1 MMFSGGGF
9 DPAVAS
15 PVEKQ
20 TPGVEQ
26 QLRDAVEGS
35 GSTDKNKVE
44 PPAKASKADEP
55 KDATPKVDTP
65 KTDKPKV
72 DVPKA
77 DKPKVDVPKADK
89 PAVAKSAAP
98 SNEPDAAK
106 VAEPAGR
113 PVADTPA
120 TASQSR
126 VALAAAPSSRPN
138 PVLPKKCGLR
148 IAIVLDLSG
157 SLEDSDVASSK
168 TAARGLVDA
177 LQGTPSS
184 VGVYTFATFA
194 PDGANSSLGATS
206 VSTSAGAKTVK
217 DKISGLKRPK
227 SEHGGTNWDK
237 GLSQVP
243 SGAYDLILFVTDGNP
258 TAYGTPANRGDNTD
272 FGFVADP
279 IDLDTAVSAANNHK
293 AAGTFV
299 MGLAVGESINTGNIK
314 AISGN
319 TLNTDYFKIDDYS
332 KLAAKLK
339 EIALTNCEGTLTV
352 VKQVRGTDDKL
363 LTAAGWKFS
372 SSTRSVSPASAT
384 TAADG
389 TANFEI
395 GGLDKEPSRL
405 VSFSEEQ
412 KPGFA
417 LEQQLGKNAVCV
429 DNKTEKTLTVGN
441 EGATGFNVTVTRG
454 AAVSCTVINQE
465 QSATLKL
472 VKIVDNKGGTGAA
485 PTDWALS
492 AIQAGGTSNMVD
504 VVSETS
510 KAVSAGTYALS
521 EANGPAGYKL
531 TNLTCVNGKTPVSG
545 VDQTNPSIALKTGDN
560 VTCTFTNT
568 KIEYKDLTVSKTV
581 TGSFARDYDWTIDK
595 KVVGGQNKVTSA
607 TSGVPFKYEV
617 KVAASAPKD
626 SNFKLA
632 GEITVSNPNK
642 VAFESVTVAD
652 SLPNATCKIT
662 TTDDKAVTGPV
673 SIPAGETK
681 FKYSCDMPAGTTATT
696 TGTNTAIAA
705 WNKAN
710 YFGTSGNA
718 SGTQPFDFSKVTP
731 KTTDDKITVTDD
743 KFNLSTLPGGNVV
756 TVAQSPKT
764 FGYELTW
771 PGTVGECKKY
781 TNTASFTGAGGGS
794 DSETVELCIGADLTV
809 SKNVVSSFDRSYL
822 WNITK
827 TAKGEAPYTADP
839 KTGKVSVEYDVTVAP
854 QDPNYA
860 DSRWAMSGTVS
871 VANPNKWQDVMAT
884 VTDSVDVGT
893 GAVCTVT
900 GIVGSEAGDA
910 DLATDGFQADIPKNK
925 TVEFTYNCSFTEQPN
940 YAGSNTATVTWD
952 ATAAVTPNGSAAKT
966 VQVSEDEWVQKPLN
980 EKIVVTDSNHTFDPA
995 WEITWSAGMTPQTK
1009 TYTTEWTV
1017 TKDGTCQQF
1026 DNTATFT
1033 GKDGATGSATANIE
1047 ACRTAGLSVEK
1058 TANAGFDRTYLWGI
1072 EKSLAKGQD
1081 PTVNAGS
1088 GGTADVDYE
1097 LKVTSKGYTDSNQ
1110 SLTGE
1115 ITVTNTNRFGGD
1127 TQVTV
1132 ADEASINGLV
1142 CEIDVAQ
1149 DANGNLAGVQANVPQ
1164 ASKVG
1169 ETWVDGSK
1177 AVGYSCDASSV
1188 LEKDYTGHTNIATIS
1203 WNEGK
1208 NTASSKPVK
1217 IDFKVG
1223 QKVDETVDV
1232 LDNKAVA
1239 ASQGVKVGSVS
1250 WNEVKD
1256 LKGKFKTFPYTLTHT
1271 GVAGKCTPFTNTAWV
1286 ELAGDGKNPSDDA
1299 SVTVCNELGLTVSK
1313 TANASFDREYL
1324 WKLDKQADRT
1334 KADIDKGSAEFKY
1347 TVTATPNGYKDSG
1360 HKLGGNITLANPNQF
1375 ASGAITA
1382 TVSDAVDIKG
1392 LTCEITADDVDSETE
1407 GLQVLVP
1414 ANSSVVLP
1422 YTCDGEFSEAGYTGT
1437 NTVNVSWTDA
1447 KDDVA
1452 KTSATAAVEFKQV
1465 GSKNHEVQVF
1475 DDKVNQSED
1484 PELLGTATWNA
1495 EKTPT
1500 GFDAYSLSFPGT
1512 PGTCTDYTNTAIIA
1526 GTDASASETVTVCVE
1541 KPLAVSKVVAAS
1553 YDRDY
1558 DWKVEKEADKTS
1570 FKVDGEGNVVAK
1582 YTVTATQN
1590 SHTDSN
1596 WALGGKITVGNP
1608 NEFGSITATV
1618 QDQPGLSGV
1627 QCTIKGKDADS
1638 VAPGFQVKLDA
1649 GDTVTLDYTCD
1660 VSNGVAE
1667 SDYTGRTN
1675 VATATWGEG
1684 RSASSEAVGID
1695 FALDQ
1700 ATDTEVKVFDDKTNP
1715 DAAPVELFTATVAA
1729 SPKSFSYELPLKGT
1743 AGKCSTFTNT
1753 AVLEEEAGSNTDNT
1767 ATEAVE
1773 VCVEQ
1778 GLTVVKTVNASFDR
1792 DYDWKIAKQADKTSF
1807 KVDGDGKATA
1817 NYTVTASLDG
1827 HTDQDWKMSGSIDVF
1842 NPNQQGEM
1850 KVNVSDVAGITG
1862 AVCTVEGDG
1871 QDVSVPAA
1879 TLVDGN
1885 AVSGKT
1891 TVTYDC
1897 VIPENLSEADYS
1909 GHQNTALITWTGVD
1923 NEPRTAEFATDIEF
1937 KQAKSIDGTVTV
1949 TDDKTVPGETHTLG
1963 TVGLDES
1970 GQEFTYSVDLSG
1982 VAGQCTTYT
1991 NNAVLQEESGADD
2004 NNTAHVDV
2012 EVCSNAGLGVQKSA
2026 EASFDREYLWK
2037 LDKKANDPTTVEI
2050 GLDGEAIFDYT
2061 VTATPDG
2068 FTDSAHKLGGNI
2080 TLSNPNQFES
2090 GAVTATVSDVI
2101 DIDGLVCTIAATDTD
2116 SETDGLQVLVPAN
2129 ESVVLPYTCNGEFT
2143 EAGYTGTNTV
2153 NVSWADAT
2161 GDVAKASATADV
2173 EFEQIGSKNKEVEV
2187 FDDKAGTEEAPVSL
2201 GLATWNADSVATDFT
2216 YGLTFKNTNLG
2227 AADGT
2232 CTEYPN
2238 IATIPAA
2245 GKSVTETVKVCIE
2258 VGTPTVEKTVTGT
2271 TQNADGTWSVTYDIN
2286 VTGDDSLASRYS
2298 LEDTLRFG
2306 AGATINSA
2314 SWTASGDLSG
2324 AWTAPNEDR
2333 TAVLVTDKVLAAGA
2347 TDTYK
2352 VTVVA
2357 SLAEGSIGTPAMDCK
2372 PGEGEDGNTGFL
2384 NTVTLGNDGTTIGED
2399 EACATPVAP
2408 TFTKTAKELVQH
2420 NDADG
2425 NWDGT
2430 FDASYELKVTNPGT
2444 EGQVVDYSLT
2454 DTPQFADG
2462 VTIND
2467 RQVVSDAG
2475 TANTDWNG
2483 NESTTDVVANQVS
2496 LKAGATHLYTVTINV
2511 SLGADIAQGDRV
2523 CATQDVEG
2531 GKGLLNSGTLNSGN
2545 ESITDTDCLVIPAP
2559 EANIV
2564 KTATGATENA
2574 DGSWVVGYTVVVNN
2588 NSDVATRYNLTDTLR
2603 FGKGLNVTEASWTLN
2618 DTDVSGAWETPG
2630 TEKSESMAE
2639 GRILEARSS
2648 ETYTVTV
2655 KVSPEAGSIG
2665 SAAATCESEEAPHDR
2680 GFLNEA
2686 TLSFNGSTTA
2696 SRDCVTPVKNPRSYS
2711 MVKTSDPAN
2720 GETVWP
2726 GEEIAYT
2733 ITVKNTGEFVYT
2745 GAVITDEMSGWQQ
2758 AATFNEGS
2766 LKLSGGESVIDGSK
2780 LVWTVGDLA
2789 VGESKT
2795 LTYTVTVDPEMWD
2808 QILVNV
2814 ASGNGDVPPSVT
2826 THPTPEYHKLPEPP
2840 VVVDPPVIVEPPVVV
2855 EPPVIVKP
2863 PVVEHPTPELPGTET
2878 EIPETPGTAT
2888 EIPQLPGVESQVPPR
2903 KPVVPLANTGASNA
2917 TLWILGSGALVMLLG
2932 AGLVVASR
2940 RRKSDE
2946 S

>member
-1 MMFSGGGF
+1 
-9 DPAVAS
+9 
-15 PVEKQ
+15 
-20 TPGVEQ
+20 
-26 QLRDAVEGS
+26 
-35 GSTDKNKVE
+35 
-44 PPAKASKADEP
+44 
-55 KDATPKVDTP
+55 
-65 KTDKPKV
+65 
-72 DVPKA
+72 
-77 DKPKVDVPKADK
+77 
-89 PAVAKSAAP
+89 
-98 SNEPDAAK
+98 
-106 VAEPAGR
+106 
-113 PVADTPA
+113 
-120 TASQSR
+120 
-126 VALAAAPSSRPN
+126 
-138 PVLPKKCGLR
+138 
-148 IAIVLDLSG
+148 
-157 SLEDSDVASSK
+157 
-168 TAARGLVDA
+168 
-177 LQGTPSS
+177 
-184 VGVYTFATFA
+184 
-194 PDGANSSLGATS
+194 
-206 VSTSAGAKTVK
+206 
-217 DKISGLKRPK
+217 
-227 SEHGGTNWDK
+227 
-237 GLSQVP
+237 
-243 SGAYDLILFVTDGNP
+243 
-258 TAYGTPANRGDNTD
+258 
-272 FGFVADP
+272 
-279 IDLDTAVSAANNHK
+279 
-293 AAGTFV
+293 
-299 MGLAVGESINTGNIK
+299 
-314 AISGN
+314 
-319 TLNTDYFKIDDYS
+319 
-332 KLAAKLK
+332 
-339 EIALTNCEGTLTV
+339 
-352 VKQVRGTDDKL
+352 
-363 LTAAGWKFS
+363 
-372 SSTRSVSPASAT
+372 
-384 TAADG
+384 
-389 TANFEI
+389 
-395 GGLDKEPSRL
+395 LDKDSSRL
-405 VSFSEEQ
+405 VAFAEEQ
-412 KPGFA
+412 KPGFE
-417 LEQQLGKNAVCV
+417 LEQQSSKNAVCI
-429 DNKTEKTLTVGN
+429 DNASGKSLAVGN
-441 EGATGFNVTVTRG
+441 LGATGFNVTVARG
-454 AAVSCTVINQE
+454 AAVSCTVINKE
-465 QSATLKL
+465 QFATLKL
-472 VKIVDNKGGTGAA
+472 MKIVDNKGGVGAA
-485 PTDWALS
+485 ATAWDLS
-492 AIQAGGTSNMVD
+492 AIQTGGTTNLEGVKSGTGKSVY
-504 VVSETS
+504 
-510 KAVSAGTYALS
+510 AGTYKLS
-521 EANGPAGYKL
+521 EANGPAGYDL
-531 TNLTCVNGKTPVSG
+531 TNLACVNGTTAMSG
-545 VDQTNPSIALKTGDN
+545 VNKANPNVTLQKGDN

-568 KIEYKDLTVSKTV
+568 KTSYVDLKVSKTV
-581 TGSFARDYDWTIDK
+581 VGSFARDYEWTIDK
-595 KVVGGQNKVTSA
+595 SVATTQKTVNSA
-607 TSGVPFKYEV
+607 TGNVPFNYSVLVKASAAKDSKFKLSGVI
-617 KVAASAPKD
+617 KV
-626 SNFKLA
+626 
-632 GEITVSNPNK
+632 ENPNSA
-642 VAFESVTVAD
+642 AFNGVTLAD
-652 SLPNATCKIT
+652 TLPGATCEIT
-662 TTDDKAVTGPV
+662 TTNGDAVTGPV
-673 SIPAGETK
+673 SIPATGST
-681 FKYSCDMPAGTTATT
+681 FNYSCDMPAGTTAKSA
-696 TGTNTAIAA
+696 GTNTATAT
-705 WNKAN
+705 WNKDN
-710 YFGTSGNA
+710 YFGTTGKA
-718 SGTQPFDFSKVTP
+718 TGTAGFDFSKVTP
-731 KTTDDKITVTDD
+731 SVTNDQVTVTDD
-743 KFNLSTLPGGNVV
+743 KIDLSKLTGGNIV

-764 FGYELTW
+764 ITYGLTW
-771 PGTVGECKKY
+771 PGVTGECVDY
-781 TNTASFTGAGGGS
+781 VNTAKFISSGGKTDS
-794 DSETVELCIGADLTV
+794 DSETVKLCLGADLKV

-827 TAKGEAPYTADP
+827 TAKGSSPYMADP
-839 KTGKVSVEYDVTVAP
+839 ETGKVTVGYDVTVSP
-854 QDPNYA
+854 KDPAFA
-860 DSRWAMSGTVS
+860 DKNWAMSGVITV
-871 VANPNKWQDVMAT
+871 VNPNKWQDVMAT

-910 DLATDGFQADIPKNK
+910 DLATDGFQANIPKNK

-952 ATAAVTPNGSAAKT
+952 AAAAATPNGAAAKT

-1081 PTVNAGS
+1081 STVNAGS
-1088 GGTADVDYE
+1088 GGTADVDYV
-1097 LKVTSKGYTDSNQ
+1097 LRVTSKGYTDSNKT
-1110 SLTGE
+1110 LTGD
-1115 ITVTNTNRFGGD
+1115 ITVTNANRFGGD
-1127 TQVTV
+1127 IQVTV
-1132 ADEASINGLV
+1132 ADTASINGLV
-1142 CEIDVAQ
+1142 CAIDPAQ
-1149 DANGNLAGVQANVPQ
+1149 DANDELAGVQVNVPQ

-1169 ETWVDGSK
+1169 ETWVDGRK

-1188 LEKDYTGHTNIATIS
+1188 LEKDYAGHTNIASIS

-1239 ASQGVKVGSVS
+1239 AGQGVKVGSVS

-1256 LKGKFKTFPYTLTHT
+1256 LKGKSKTFPYTLTHT

-1286 ELAGDGKNPSDDA
+1286 ELAGDGENPSDDA

-1324 WKLDKQADRT
+1324 WKLAK
-1334 KADIDKGSAEFKY
+1334 KADQTRVVIDKGSAEFKY

-1360 HKLGGNITLANPNQF
+1360 HSLTGEITLANPNQF
-1375 ASGAITA
+1375 EAGAITA
-1382 TVSDAVDIKG
+1382 TVEDAVDIDG
-1392 LTCEITADDVDSETE
+1392 LVCTITAADADPETE

-1414 ANSSVVLP
+1414 ANGSVVLP
-1422 YTCDGEFSEAGYTGT
+1422 YTCDGEFTEAGYTGA
-1437 NTVNVSWTDA
+1437 NTVNASWTDA
-1447 KDDVA
+1447 TGDVA
-1452 KTSATAAVEFKQV
+1452 KASATAAVEFKQA
-1465 GSKNHEVQVF
+1465 GSKNHAVQVF

-1500 GFDAYSLSFPGT
+1500 AFAAYSLSFPGT

-1526 GTDASASETVTVCVE
+1526 GTEASASETVTVCVE
-1541 KPLAVSKVVAAS
+1541 KALAVSKVVDAS

-1570 FKVDGEGNVVAK
+1570 FKVDGEGNAVAK

-1618 QDQPGLSGV
+1618 QDQPGLGGV
-1627 QCTIKGKDADS
+1627 QCTVTGTDADKEL
-1638 VAPGFQVKLDA
+1638 AGFQVKLDA

-1684 RSASSEAVGID
+1684 RSASSDAVKID
-1695 FALDQ
+1695 FALDKS
-1700 ATDTEVKVFDDKTNP
+1700 TDTKVTVFDDKTNP
-1715 DAAPVELFTATVAA
+1715 DADPVELFTATLDE
-1729 SPKSFSYELPLKGT
+1729 SPKAFSYELPLKGT
-1743 AGKCSTFTNT
+1743 AGQCTTFTNT
-1753 AVLEEEAGSNTDNT
+1753 ATIEEKAGSDADNTDK
-1767 ATEAVE
+1767 ATVE

-1778 GLTVVKTVNASFDR
+1778 GMTVVKTVDASFTR
-1792 DYDWKIAKQADKTSF
+1792 DYDWKIAKEAEKTSF
-1807 KVDGDGKATA
+1807 TVDGDDKVTA
-1817 NYTVTASLDG
+1817 DYTVTASLDG
-1827 HTDQDWKMSGSIDVF
+1827 HTDQDWKMSGSINVF

-1850 KVNVSDVAGITG
+1850 TVDVADVAGLPG
-1862 AVCTVEGDG
+1862 AVCTVVDG
-1871 QDVSVPAA
+1871 GQSVTVPAA
-1879 TLVDGN
+1879 TVENGK
-1885 AVSGKT
+1885 VISGQA
-1891 TVTYDC
+1891 TVAYDC
-1897 VIPENLSEADYS
+1897 ALPENLSEGDYS
-1909 GHQNTALITWTGVD
+1909 GHKNTAVITWTGVD

-1937 KQAKSIDGTVTV
+1937 KQTESIDLSVTV
-1949 TDDKTVPGETHTLG
+1949 VDDMTVPGETHTLG
-1963 TVGLDES
+1963 TVGLDQS
-1970 GQEFTYSVDLSG
+1970 GQEFTYSVELSG

-1991 NNAVLQEESGADD
+1991 NTAVLQEASGADD
-2004 NNTAHVDV
+2004 SNSAQADV
-2012 EVCSNAGLGVQKSA
+2012 EVCSNAGLEVQESA

-2037 LDKKANDPTTVEI
+2037 LDKKANDPTTVDI

-2090 GAVTATVSDVI
+2090 GAVSATVSDVT
-2101 DIDGLVCTIAATDTD
+2101 DIDGLVCTIAATDAD
-2116 SETDGLQVLVPAN
+2116 PETEGLQVLVPAN
-2129 ESVVLPYTCNGEFT
+2129 GSVVLPYTCNGEFI
-2143 EAGYTGTNTV
+2143 EIGYTGTNTTV
-2153 NVSWADAT
+2153 NVSWADAK

-2173 EFEQIGSKNKEVEV
+2173 EFKQIGSKNEEVEV
-2187 FDDKAGTEEAPVSL
+2187 FDDKAGTEDAPVSL
-2201 GLATWNADSVATDFT
+2201 GTAIWNADSVATDFT

-2258 VGTPTVEKTVTGT
+2258 VGTPTVQKTVTGT
-2271 TQNADGTWSVTYDIN
+2271 TQNADGTWSITYDIN
-2286 VTGDDSLASRYS
+2286 VTGDDSLMSRYS
-2298 LEDTLRFG
+2298 LDDTLRFG

-2314 SWTASGDLSG
+2314 SWVGPVGTEGD
-2324 AWTAPNEDR
+2324 AWDLEIPEFTE
-2333 TAVLVTDKVLAAGA
+2333 VLATDKSLAAGD

-2357 SLAEGSIGTPAMDCK
+2357 SIAEGSIGTPAMDCK

-2384 NTVTLGNDGTTIGED
+2384 NTVKLGLDGTTIGED
-2399 EACATPVAP
+2399 KACATPVAP

-2444 EGQVVDYSLT
+2444 EGQIVDYSLT

-2467 RQVVSDAG
+2467 RVVVSETG
-2475 TANTDWNG
+2475 TVNTDWNG

-2496 LKAGATHLYTVTINV
+2496 LNAGATHLYTVTINV

-2531 GKGLLNSGTLNSGN
+2531 GKGLLNSGTLSSGN

-2588 NSDVATRYNLTDTLR
+2588 NSDVATRYDLTDTLR
-2603 FGKGLNVTEASWTLN
+2603 FGKGLNVSEASWTLN

-2655 KVSPEAGSIG
+2655 KVTPEAGSIG

-2780 LVWTVGDLA
+2780 LVWTVGDLV

-2795 LTYTVTVDPEMWD
+2795 LTYTVTVDAEMWD

-2840 VVVDPPVIVEPPVVV
+2840 VVVDPPVIVDPPVVV
-2855 EPPVIVKP
+2855 EPPVVVK
-2863 PVVEHPTPELPGTET
+2863 PTPELPGTET
-2878 EIPETPGTAT
+2878 EIAETPGTAT
-2888 EIPQLPGVESQVPPR
+2888 ETPQLPGVESQVPPR
-2903 KPVVPLANTGASNA
+2903 QPVVPLAKTGASNA